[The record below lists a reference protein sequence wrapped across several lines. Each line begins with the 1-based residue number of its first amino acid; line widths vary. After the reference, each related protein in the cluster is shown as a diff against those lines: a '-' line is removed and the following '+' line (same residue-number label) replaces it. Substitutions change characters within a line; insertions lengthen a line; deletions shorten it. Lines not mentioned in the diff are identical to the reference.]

1 VAECISRYGSRCWN
15 NHHIEVHPV
24 DVVLDVPNYV
34 GMSVAAVMATP
45 EYDNLNVVFI
55 LGTPDAV
62 PNIVYE
68 QSITAFSTVAYGSEL
83 TLYITSQE

>member
-1 VAECISRYGSRCWN
+1 
-15 NHHIEVHPV
+15 
-24 DVVLDVPNYV
+24 
-34 GMSVAAVMATP
+34 MSVAAVMATP